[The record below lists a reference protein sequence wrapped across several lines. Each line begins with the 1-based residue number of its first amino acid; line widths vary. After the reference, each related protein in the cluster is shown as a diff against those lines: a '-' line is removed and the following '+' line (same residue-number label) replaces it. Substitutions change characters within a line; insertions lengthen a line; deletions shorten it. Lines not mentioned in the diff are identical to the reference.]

1 MGNQGKDWT
10 LWLLILLLHY
20 TEWSDSSVYHGA
32 LVSQAQAQSRTRRQ
46 FQDEFFQPSFLTIA
60 TTLTSTLPY
69 LALPLL
75 PAHCPGEGGWVLT
88 CGREYGERQAKKGWR
103 NWPKEELVEFGC
115 EHCRWRR
122 GTGESMGIHK
132 GALQDWGRFL
142 WALTVLG
149 VFPLWCLS
157 EAVIRSH
164 TLSLIP
170 FCMKDGVM

>member
-1 MGNQGKDWT
+1 MCTSVPFAAGIGKPPLYFISDYVISIHMSLGMHIALGYWVAADFIKQAYQWVHISKYNASFRIPIYCTIIWEEYLLMGNQGKDWT

-88 CGREYGERQAKKGWR
+88 CGREYGER
-103 NWPKEELVEFGC
+103 
-115 EHCRWRR
+115 
-122 GTGESMGIHK
+122 
-132 GALQDWGRFL
+132 
-142 WALTVLG
+142 
-149 VFPLWCLS
+149 
-157 EAVIRSH
+157 
-164 TLSLIP
+164 
-170 FCMKDGVM
+170 